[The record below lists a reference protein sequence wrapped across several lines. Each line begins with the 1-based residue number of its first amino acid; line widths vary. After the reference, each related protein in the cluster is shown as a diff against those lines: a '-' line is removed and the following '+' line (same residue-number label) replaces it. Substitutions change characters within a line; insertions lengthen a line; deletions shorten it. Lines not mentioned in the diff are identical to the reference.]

1 MFYHLLFKP
10 EFIPRAR
17 QAAVVSKTRFYIP
30 VSYTHL
36 FAVAMTKASKTVSA
50 CFRKAG
56 SQAWMV
62 PVPEN
67 PETHLPAWDKLK
79 AVYAKIYEMMGKNQI
94 LSASVVREGGAAAAV
109 CRMCFGNQMGFQF
122 AGDPDQKTLFAPL
135 SGSLVLELKDDSDT
149 TGLETLGASVLGTVC
164 GEPVILIGSERL
176 SLAALTEAWE
186 KPLEKVFPTRAETKA
201 YFCQVPLYSERNQKA
216 PAVQSVSYTHLDV
229 YKRQAMDGIY
239 SFLNLLLPFEWAEF
253 DFMKNALLAV
263 LMITPLFGLTGTM
276 IVNNKMSFFS
286 DALGHSAL
294 TGIAIGVMMGIDNYL
309 ISMLGF
315 ALLFAVAISGVM
327 SSQTS
332 SSDTIIGV
340 FSATGVALG
349 VVLLSANGGF
359 SKYSNYL
366 IGDILAVS
374 PDELLLLLFVLL
386 GAAAFWAA
394 AFNPL
399 MLASLNPDL
408 AASKGISVK
417 RYQNLFMIVV
427 AFIVTVSIKWVGIL
441 IINALLVLPAA
452 AARNVSGG
460 MRSYHGLSILFSLFS
475 GVSGSVSYTHLSV
488 F

>member
-1 MFYHLLFKP
+1 
-10 EFIPRAR
+10 
-17 QAAVVSKTRFYIP
+17 
-30 VSYTHL
+30 
-36 FAVAMTKASKTVSA
+36 
-50 CFRKAG
+50 
-56 SQAWMV
+56 
-62 PVPEN
+62 
-67 PETHLPAWDKLK
+67 
-79 AVYAKIYEMMGKNQI
+79 
-94 LSASVVREGGAAAAV
+94 
-109 CRMCFGNQMGFQF
+109 
-122 AGDPDQKTLFAPL
+122 
-135 SGSLVLELKDDSDT
+135 
-149 TGLETLGASVLGTVC
+149 
-164 GEPVILIGSERL
+164 
-176 SLAALTEAWE
+176 
-186 KPLEKVFPTRAETKA
+186 
-201 YFCQVPLYSERNQKA
+201 
-216 PAVQSVSYTHLDV
+216 
-229 YKRQAMDGIY
+229 MDGIY

-475 GVSGSVSYTHLSV
+475 GVSGLILSYYLGTSAGGTICLV
-488 F
+488 AAALFFLAYAGNRIKARG